1 MKRRGF
7 RRECH
12 RQYSHYMGHH
22 STRTD
27 IGMPVYNGGIHAFLV
42 DTDKARGGMTSRE
55 GLEEAL

>member
-1 MKRRGF
+1 
-7 RRECH
+7 
-12 RQYSHYMGHH
+12 MGHH

-27 IGMPVYNGGIHAFLV
+27 IGMPVYNGGIRAFLV